1 MPGILEL
8 NGYYFDWRREEFPD
22 MNFETGRQLGL
33 VAQEVE
39 KVFPQL
45 VKTDDNGYKA
55 VAYDKIS
62 VLLLEGMKEQQKQIN
77 SQKQENNDLRSE
89 LNALKEEVEQLK
101 SSKANR

>member
-8 NGYYFDWRREEFPD
+8 NGYHFDWRREEFPD

-45 VKTDDNGYKA
+45 VKTDDKGYKA
-55 VAYDKIS
+55 VAYDKS
-62 VLLLEGMKEQQKQIN
+62 LYCSGRYERTAKADRFTKA
-77 SQKQENNDLRSE
+77 ENNDLRSQ

-101 SSKANR
+101 SADVNR